1 MNISE
6 EIKVLIKN
14 SLKELGIEH
23 NKEIVLEHPDESSY
37 GDYSSNIALVISK
50 QLKQKPVE
58 LAGNIVEAIKT
69 KLNAESK
76 ISKVE
81 IAGPGFINFYLT
93 SDFFI
98 NSVKSLAD
106 NIFITPVQ
114 NKEKIMIEYTDANP
128 LKEFHIGHLMSNT
141 VGESISRL
149 YESVGNEVKRAC
161 YQGDVGMHIAK
172 AVWGAIKQ
180 KEKNGTIDWV
190 KAYPE
195 GAKAFN
201 DDENSKKE
209 IEEIN
214 KKIYNQ
220 DPELFSLYKE
230 GKLQSLDKFEKIYKK
245 LGTKFDYYFFESEV
259 ADTGKN
265 LVEENIGKIFDKSEG
280 AIVFSGEK
288 YGLHTRVFI
297 NSQGLPTYEAKEIGL
312 AKIKTEKYDADK
324 FVVVTGNEISEYF
337 KVLKQVLSLLYPK
350 IAEKIIHYPHGM
362 LRLPTGKMSSRT
374 GDVITAESLI
384 KKIEEIVLDKIR
396 DRDFSDLE
404 KADIAEKVSVGAI
417 KYSILRSSA
426 GSDIIFD
433 FDKSISF
440 EGDSGPYL
448 QYSYARAMS
457 VLRKV
462 ADLGIKYDLD
472 LSNTSNIGFLS
483 DSGLSNLEKNI
494 YKFDEVVNRSFS
506 DLEPHFI
513 ATYLIQI
520 AGEFNSYY
528 GNNQIIDEKDSIK
541 TAYRIL
547 LTKAVSNVLKKGMEI
562 LAIPVL
568 EKM

>member
-6 EIKVLIKN
+6 EIKVLIKD
-14 SLKELGIEH
+14 SLKELGFECDKDIT
-23 NKEIVLEHPDESSY
+23 LEHPDELSH

-58 LAGNIVEAIKT
+58 VAGKIVEVIKT
-69 KLNAESK
+69 KSGTESK
-76 ISKVE
+76 LSKVE
-81 IAGPGFINFYLT
+81 VAGPGFINFYLT

-106 NIFITPVQ
+106 NVYITLAQ

-172 AVWGAIKQ
+172 AVWGAVKQ

-190 KAYPE
+190 NAYPE

-220 DPELFSLYKE
+220 NPELFSLYQE

-324 FVVVTGNEISEYF
+324 FVVVTGNEILEYF
-337 KVLKQVLSLLYPK
+337 KVLKQVLFLIYPK
-350 IAEKIIHYPHGM
+350 IAEKIIHYSHGM

-384 KKIEEIVLDKIR
+384 KKVEEIVLDKIK

-404 KADIAEKVSVGAI
+404 KANIAEKVSIGAI

-462 ADLGIKYDLD
+462 EDLGIKYDLD
-472 LSNTSNIGFLS
+472 LSNTSNLKFLS

-494 YKFDEVVNRSFS
+494 YRFDEIVNRSVS
-506 DLEPHFI
+506 DLEPHFM

>member
-14 SLKELGIEH
+14 SLKELGIEYD
-23 NKEIVLEHPDESSY
+23 KEIVLEHPDELSH

-50 QLKQKPVE
+50 QLKQKPIEV
-58 LAGNIVEAIKT
+58 AGKIVEAIKT
-69 KLNAESK
+69 KLDNKSK

-81 IAGPGFINFYLT
+81 VAGPGFINFYLT
-93 SDFFI
+93 PDFFI
-98 NSVKSLAD
+98 NSVKSLSEG
-106 NIFITPVQ
+106 ISITPTK
-114 NKEKIMIEYTDANP
+114 NKEKVMVEYTDANP

-141 VGESISRL
+141 VGESIARL

-180 KEKNGTIDWV
+180 KEKSGTIDWV

-214 KKIYNQ
+214 KKIYDKN
-220 DPELFSLYKE
+220 PELFHLYEE
-230 GKLQSLDKFEKIYKK
+230 GKKQSLDKFEEIYKK

-265 LVEENIGKIFDKSEG
+265 LVQENLGKIFDKSEG
-280 AIVFSGEK
+280 AIVFPGEK

-297 NSQGLPTYEAKEIGL
+297 NSQGLPTYEAKELGL
-312 AKIKTEKYDADK
+312 AKIKTGKYDADK
-324 FVVVTGNEISEYF
+324 FVVVTGNEILEYF
-337 KVLKQVLSLLYPK
+337 RVLKQVLSLIYPE
-350 IAEKIIHYPHGM
+350 IAEKIVHYPHGM
-362 LRLPTGKMSSRT
+362 LRLPSGKMSSRT

-384 KKIEEIVLDKIR
+384 KKIEEMVLDKIK
-396 DRDFSDLE
+396 DRDFSDTE
-404 KADIAEKVSVGAI
+404 KSNIAEKVAIGAI

-472 LSNTSNIGFLS
+472 LSNEANSKVLS
-483 DSGLSNLEKNI
+483 DLELSNLEKHLYRFN
-494 YKFDEVVNRSFS
+494 EVVNRSVS
-506 DLEPHFI
+506 ELEPHFI

-528 GNNQIIDEKDSIK
+528 GNNQIIDEKDSMK

-562 LAIPVL
+562 LAMPVL